1 MADKKESTTAPAAVT
16 ETELAP
22 ADTTLAL
29 TQTMARMLDHMEAGR
44 VQQIPISKVVNRTPW
59 NPEGKKNHE
68 RVKLTRTTFQNS
80 VRVTAERLTEDE
92 IRAFNKLKPGRYGP
106 DRKWV
111 VVKRGDDSVDL
122 RYPNK
127 TIEERME
134 LQKHAVGGIIGILN
148 TVNEQYAERLDRRKR
163 NIISEDEVLD

>member
-1 MADKKESTTAPAAVT
+1 
-16 ETELAP
+16 
-22 ADTTLAL
+22 
-29 TQTMARMLDHMEAGR
+29 
-44 VQQIPISKVVNRTPW
+44 
-59 NPEGKKNHE
+59 
-68 RVKLTRTTFQNS
+68 
-80 VRVTAERLTEDE
+80 VRIVAERLTEDE

-106 DRKWV
+106 PGSERKWV

-148 TVNEQYAERLDRRKR
+148 IVNEQYADRLDKRKR

>member
-1 MADKKESTTAPAAVT
+1 MAKETPAVATAADTETAPA
-16 ETELAP
+16 
-22 ADTTLAL
+22 L
-29 TQTMARMLDHMEAGR
+29 TQLDVMARMLDHMEAGR
-44 VQQIPISKVVNRTPW
+44 VQQVPISKVINRTPW

-68 RVKLTRTTFQNS
+68 RVRLTRNSFQNGI
-80 VRVTAERLTEDE
+80 RVSPERLTEDE

-106 DRKWV
+106 PGQERKWV
-111 VVKRGDDSVDL
+111 VVKRGDDYIDF

-134 LQKHAVGGIIGILN
+134 LQKHATGGIIGLLN
-148 TVNEQYAERLDRRKR
+148 IVNEQYLDRLDKRKR

>member
-1 MADKKESTTAPAAVT
+1 MADKKETAAAAVVV
-16 ETELAP
+16 ETEIAP

-44 VQQIPISKVVNRTPW
+44 VQQIPISKVKNCTPW

-68 RVKLTRTTFQNS
+68 RVRLTRTTFQNS

-106 DRKWV
+106 ERKWV
-111 VVKRGDDSVDL
+111 VVKRGDDSVDV

-127 TIEERME
+127 SIEERME
-134 LQKHAVGGIIGILN
+134 LQKYAVGGIIGILN
-148 TVNEQYAERLDRRKR
+148 TINEQYAERLDRRKR